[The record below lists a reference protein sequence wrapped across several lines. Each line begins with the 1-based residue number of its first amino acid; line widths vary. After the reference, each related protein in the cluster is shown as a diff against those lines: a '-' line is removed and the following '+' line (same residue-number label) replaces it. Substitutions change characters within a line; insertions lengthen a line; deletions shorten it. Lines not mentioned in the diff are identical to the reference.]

1 MLTVINC
8 TMLINCAHSLL
19 SVFCVHVFTL
29 IFKGLAI
36 WPIVSCLVPDIIV
49 MKRGANLTSYS
60 RIKKTFL
67 TNQGQGHMD
76 GV

>member
-1 MLTVINC
+1 MC
-8 TMLINCAHSLL
+8 SQ
-19 SVFCVHVFTL
+19 SVPVCFFVHVFTL

-49 MKRGANLTSYS
+49 MKRAANLTSYS
-60 RIKKTFL
+60 RIKKAFL